1 MKVYDNDKAQDVTQV
16 VECLHKT
23 PGSDSSTIAGTTAHA
38 CNTWEIEY
46 SSKEVTKEKKKD
58 AEAIEMSQHIKTLA
72 ANPDDLIWIPRN
84 HMMREQT

>member
-1 MKVYDNDKAQDVTQV
+1 MKVYDNDKAQNVTQV

-23 PGSDSSTIAGTTAHA
+23 DSSTIAGTTAHA

-46 SSKEVTKEKKKD
+46 PSKEVTKEKKID
-58 AEAIEMSQHIKTLA
+58 AEAIELSQHIKTLA